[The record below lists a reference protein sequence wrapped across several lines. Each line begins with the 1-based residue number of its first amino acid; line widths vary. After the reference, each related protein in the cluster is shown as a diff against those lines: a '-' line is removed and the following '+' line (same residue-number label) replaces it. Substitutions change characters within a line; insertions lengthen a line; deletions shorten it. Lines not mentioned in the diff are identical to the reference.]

1 MHQSAVLI
9 RLYPVANRALADNP
23 NLSTLGVVAP
33 PPILVQTPVFEGTLA
48 TLFRCVREHK
58 VDLLEVPMEPICE
71 AYLLYLMESPDTN
84 LDEAAAALTVLAYL
98 LEKKAWHLLP
108 LPEEEEP
115 EMDES
120 TALPDPTTYEYA
132 DVIQHLLESHE
143 ERARLY
149 FRTAAPDLGGYEIPY
164 DVGEVTAGD
173 LARAFER
180 LLKRANPEPVELLAK
195 PRKSIQ
201 EQMKIVLLAL
211 KPNYQ
216 RIDQMFVGEYTRTDA
231 VYWFL
236 ALLELIRLGTAA
248 VKLEGEEVLF
258 AKK

>member
-1 MHQSAVLI
+1 
-9 RLYPVANRALADNP
+9 VANRALAENP
-23 NLSTLGVVAP
+23 NLNTLGVVAP
-33 PPILVQTPVFEGTLA
+33 PPILVQTPAFEGTLA

-71 AYLLYLMESPDTN
+71 AYLYYLMESAETN

-98 LEKKAWHLLP
+98 LEKKAWQLLP
-108 LPEEEEP
+108 VHEEDEP
-115 EMDES
+115 EMDEA

-132 DVIQHLLESHE
+132 DVIQRLLDGHE
-143 ERARLY
+143 ERTKLF
-149 FRTAAPDLGGYEIPY
+149 FRTATPQLDPYEIPY
-164 DVGEVTAGD
+164 DVGDVTAGD
-173 LARAFER
+173 LAKAFER
-180 LLKRANPEPVELLAK
+180 LLKKANPEPVELLAK

-201 EQMKIVLLAL
+201 EQMKFVLLAL
-211 KPNYQ
+211 KPSYQ

-236 ALLELIRLGTAA
+236 ALLELIRLGAAA
-248 VKLEGEEVLF
+248 VKLDGEEVLF